1 MDVRWVGVL
10 VDVSLCS
17 SLPLYLSIS
26 PSVCLYATRSVPVSE
41 SNCAWLA
48 CPVEQMGVRTASR
61 SKARMT

>member
-26 PSVCLYATRSVPVSE
+26 PSVCL
-41 SNCAWLA
+41 
-48 CPVEQMGVRTASR
+48 
-61 SKARMT
+61 KAIVLG